1 VSVTYRLWRERWAA
15 RRMIVTRWIAQPR
28 ERVAYGGPICEL
40 EVDGRSVLVSNTDDE
55 QLSWGMYWTYV
66 DEGREVEPDARLFEY
81 SYDGFLPA
89 AGALANMVP
98 RGRSL
103 PYRRRDTYPE
113 VFFSY
118 RRSDS
123 DAYAGRLHEFMAA
136 ALGGPDH
143 VFMDLF
149 SIRPGEPFPW
159 AVQQAVAHCAVM
171 LVLIGP
177 RWLDA
182 AAADG
187 KRRLDDEFDFVRR
200 EIAAAL
206 DRRVTLIPL
215 LLPGAASPD
224 TTRLPPDLRGLEELQ
239 MLSLSARHWTDDANE
254 LLAIVRDVVRESSAT
269 RTGPGS
275 RGTGGPSPAE

>member
-1 VSVTYRLWRERWAA
+1 MV
-15 RRMIVTRWIAQPR
+15 VTRWIAQPR
-28 ERVAYGGPICEL
+28 DRIPYGGPICEL
-40 EVDGRSVLVSNTDDE
+40 DVDGRPVLISNTDDE
-55 QLSWGMYWTYV
+55 QLPWGLYWTYV
-66 DEGREVEPDARLFEY
+66 DAGREVEPDARLFEY

-89 AGALANMVP
+89 AEALATMVP

-103 PYRRRDTYPE
+103 PYRRRDAYPD

-136 ALGGPDH
+136 GLGGPDA

-159 AVQQAVAHCAVM
+159 AVQQAVAQCVVM

-182 AAADG
+182 AGTDG
-187 KRRLDDEFDFVRR
+187 TRRLDDEFDFVRR
-200 EIAAAL
+200 EIAGAL
-206 DRRVTLIPL
+206 DRRVTIIPL
-215 LLPGAASPD
+215 LLPGAAAPEAF
-224 TTRLPPDLRGLEELQ
+224 RLPPDLRGLEELQ
-239 MLSLSARHWTDDANE
+239 MLSLSARHWAVDATE
-254 LLAIVRDVVRESSAT
+254 LLGIVRDVIAT
-269 RTGPGS
+269 S
-275 RGTGGPSPAE
+275 RSQAG